1 MAIQTGNKVK
11 FFYAAST
18 TALPA
23 KNSRDDDTI
32 YFDQQAK
39 EIYIG
44 KNDAIA
50 ANNAAQDLSSYVS
63 KENAEI
69 EDNLF
74 FVDSS
79 DAPKVSIFAEN
90 DKFVFC
96 AGTSTN
102 TYAKLVAATPTTNSD
117 VATKAYVDSNNGPT
131 WTIG

>member
-1 MAIQTGNKVK
+1 MAIQTGDRVK
-11 FFYAAST
+11 FFYAANT
-18 TALPA
+18 TVLPA
-23 KNSRDDDTI
+23 KNSRDDNTI

-50 ANNAAQDLSSYVS
+50 ANKSGYVS

-79 DAPKVSIFAEN
+79 DIPKVSIFAEN
-90 DKFVFC
+90 DRFIFC
-96 AGTSTN
+96 TGTSTN

-117 VATKAYVDSNNGPT
+117 VATKAYVDSNSGPT